1 MIVEIVPFS
10 EVHWAVWEIAFQD
23 LKISLRLWVLELEY
37 SEHLGRR
44 DVWVRLFLVDFELLI
59 ETNLAAEDDFDLIA
73 SGRDLV
79 ENALIFNFFSLEY
92 DAFLAMVLEKRAI
105 FAVALSVEAATA
117 ARGCEVF

>member
-1 MIVEIVPFS
+1 M
-10 EVHWAVWEIAFQD
+10 
-23 LKISLRLWVLELEY
+23 
-37 SEHLGRR
+37 
-44 DVWVRLFLVDFELLI
+44 WVRLFLVDFELLI